1 MNAVRGLT
9 AALLLALT
17 GAAQA
22 QLFGGD
28 DQARRRIEE
37 VRTDLLLQLQQSEQR
52 LAERMKA
59 LEATSVERRAIL
71 DLAGQLET
79 LRAELAK
86 SRGQIEVL
94 IYQMEV
100 AEKRQKDLYVDIDT
114 RLRKLEQAAEQHA
127 AAEERLVEKSGAG
140 GRSPPP
146 EAGPSEEEKRAYES
160 ALNQFKVGN
169 YSAAIDLLGQLLA
182 KYPNGKLAP
191 NAQYWIGMGYSGRR
205 DYRNAITALQKV
217 VAQWPLDPKAADA
230 MLSIASAQEAMGD
243 VKAAQ
248 ATLQDVLAKYPGST
262 ASDQA
267 RLRLQQSVKR

>member
-1 MNAVRGLT
+1 MRAVRGFA
-9 AALLLALT
+9 AALLIAWLGT
-17 GAAQA
+17 AQA

-28 DQARRRIEE
+28 DEARRRIEQ
-37 VRTDLLLQLQQSEQR
+37 VRTELLLSLQQIE
-52 LAERMKA
+52 ERMKN
-59 LEATSVERRAIL
+59 LEATAVERRAIL
-71 DLAGQLET
+71 DLAGQLDA
-79 LRAELAK
+79 LRSDLAQ

-94 IYQMEV
+94 LHQMEV

-114 RLRKLEQAAEQHA
+114 RLRKLEQSAEQQA
-127 AAEERLVEKSGAG
+127 TAR
-140 GRSPPP
+140 PPSD
-146 EAGPSEEEKRAYES
+146 AGPSDEEKRAYES

-182 KYPNGKLAP
+182 KYPNGKLSP

-205 DYRNAITALQKV
+205 DYRNAIKALQKV

-230 MLSIASAQEAMGD
+230 MLSIASAQEATGD

-248 ATLQDVLAKYPGST
+248 ATLQEVLAKYPGST

-267 RLRLQQSVKR
+267 RLRLQQSVRR

>member
-1 MNAVRGLT
+1 MRAVRGLA
-9 AALLLALT
+9 AALLVACT

-28 DQARRRIEE
+28 SEARRRVEE
-37 VRTDLLLQLQQSEQR
+37 VRTELLLGMQAIEQR

-59 LEATSVERRAIL
+59 LEATSIERRAIL
-71 DLAGQLET
+71 DLAGQLDA
-79 LRAELAK
+79 LRADLAK
-86 SRGQIEVL
+86 QRGQIEVL
-94 IYQMEV
+94 LHQMEL

-114 RLRKLEQAAEQHA
+114 RLRKLEQAVEQQATA
-127 AAEERLVEKSGAG
+127 AAR
-140 GRSPPP
+140 PPA
-146 EAGPSEEEKRAYES
+146 EAGPSDEEKRAYES

-205 DYRNAITALQKV
+205 DYRNAISALQKV
-217 VAQWPLDPKAADA
+217 IQQWPLDPKAADA

-243 VKAAQ
+243 VKSAQ

>member
-1 MNAVRGLT
+1 MRPARGLA
-9 AALLLALT
+9 AALLLALS

-28 DQARRRIEE
+28 DQARRRVEE
-37 VRTDLLLQLQQSEQR
+37 VRTELLLSLQRVE
-52 LAERMKA
+52 ERMKA
-59 LEATSVERRAIL
+59 LEATSIERRAIL
-71 DLAGQLET
+71 DLAGQLEA
-79 LRAELAK
+79 LRADLAK
-86 SRGQIEVL
+86 QRGQIEVL
-94 IYQMEV
+94 LHQMEV

-114 RLRKLEQAAEQHA
+114 RLRKLEQSAEQHA
-127 AAEERLVEKSGAG
+127 AAAAR
-140 GRSPPP
+140 PPP

-160 ALNQFKVGN
+160 ALNQFKLGN

-205 DYRNAITALQKV
+205 DYRNAIAALQKV

-243 VKAAQ
+243 VKSAQ

-262 ASDQA
+262 AADQA
-267 RLRLQQSVKR
+267 RLRLQQSVRR

>member
-1 MNAVRGLT
+1 MSAALWRRAAL
-9 AALLLALT
+9 AALLFAWAG
-17 GAAQA
+17 GAAA

-28 DQARRRIEE
+28 DQARRRIEQ
-37 VRTDLLLQLQQSEQR
+37 VRTELLLSLQQIE
-52 LAERMKA
+52 ERMKT
-59 LEATSVERRAIL
+59 LEATAVERRAIL
-71 DLAGQLET
+71 DLAGQLDA
-79 LRAELAK
+79 LRTDLAQ

-94 IYQMEV
+94 LHQMEV

-114 RLRKLEQAAEQHA
+114 RLRKLEQAAEQQA
-127 AAEERLVEKSGAG
+127 AAAAAAR
-140 GRSPPP
+140 PPA
-146 EAGPSEEEKRAYES
+146 EAGPSDEEKRAYEG

-230 MLSIASAQEAMGD
+230 MLSIASAQEATGD
-243 VKAAQ
+243 VKSAQ
-248 ATLQDVLAKYPGST
+248 ATLQEVLAKYPGST

>member
-1 MNAVRGLT
+1 MGAVRGLAT
-9 AALLLALT
+9 VALIAFA

-37 VRTDLLLQLQQSEQR
+37 VRTETLLQLQQLEQK

-94 IYQMEV
+94 LHQLEV
-100 AEKRQKDLYVDIDT
+100 TEKRQKDLYVDIDT
-114 RLRKLEQAAEQHA
+114 RLRKLEQAAEQQA
-127 AAEERLVEKSGAG
+127 AAVAK
-140 GRSPPP
+140 PPP
-146 EAGPSEEEKRAYES
+146 EAGPSEDEKRAYES

-169 YSAAIDLLGQLLA
+169 YSSAIDLLGQLLA
-182 KYPNGKLAP
+182 RYPNGKLAP

-243 VKAAQ
+243 VKSAQ
-248 ATLQDVLAKYPGST
+248 ATLQEVLAKYPGST

>member
-1 MNAVRGLT
+1 MGPVRGLA
-9 AALLLALT
+9 AALVIAWS
-17 GAAQA
+17 GAAHA

-28 DQARRRIEE
+28 TQARQRIEE
-37 VRTDLLLQLQQSEQR
+37 VRTEVLLQLQQMEQK
-52 LAERMKA
+52 LGERMKS

-71 DLAGQLET
+71 DLAGQLEAM
-79 LRAELAK
+79 RQELAR

-94 IYQMEV
+94 VHQMEV

-114 RLRKLEQAAEQHA
+114 RLRKLEQAAEQQA
-127 AAEERLVEKSGAG
+127 MVK
-140 GRSPPP
+140 PQVDT
-146 EAGPSEEEKRAYES
+146 GPSEEEKRSYES

-169 YSAAIDLLGQLLA
+169 YSSAIDLLGQLLV

-205 DYRNAITALQKV
+205 DYRNAISALQKV
-217 VAQWPLDPKAADA
+217 IAQWPLDPKAADS

-243 VKAAQ
+243 VKSAQ
-248 ATLQDVLAKYPGST
+248 ATLQDVLSKYPGST
-262 ASDQA
+262 AADQA

>member
-1 MNAVRGLT
+1 VGRVRGLA
-9 AALLLALT
+9 AALLLALS

-28 DQARRRIEE
+28 SEARRRVEE
-37 VRTDLLLQLQQSEQR
+37 VRTELLLGMQAIEQR

-59 LEATSVERRAIL
+59 LEASSVERRAIL
-71 DLAGQLET
+71 DLAGQLEA
-79 LRAELAK
+79 LRADLAR

-94 IYQMEV
+94 LHQMEV
-100 AEKRQKDLYVDIDT
+100 AEKRQKDLYVDIDS
-114 RLRKLEQAAEQHA
+114 RLRKLEQAAEQQAVA
-127 AAEERLVEKSGAG
+127 AARPAAD
-140 GRSPPP
+140 
-146 EAGPSEEEKRAYES
+146 AGPSEEEKRTYES

-182 KYPNGKLAP
+182 KHPNSKLAP

-205 DYRNAITALQKV
+205 DYRNAIAALQKV
-217 VAQWPLDPKAADA
+217 VQQWPLDPKAADA

-243 VKAAQ
+243 VKSAQ

>member
-1 MNAVRGLT
+1 MSPVRGLA
-9 AALLLALT
+9 AALVIAWT

-28 DQARRRIEE
+28 SEARRRIEE
-37 VRTDLLLQLQQSEQR
+37 VRTEVLLQLQQMEQK
-52 LAERMKA
+52 LGERMKT

-71 DLAGQLET
+71 DLAGQLEAM
-79 LRAELAK
+79 RSELAR

-94 IYQMEV
+94 VHQMEV

-114 RLRKLEQAAEQHA
+114 RLRKLEQAAEQQATARPA
-127 AAEERLVEKSGAG
+127 AD
-140 GRSPPP
+140 
-146 EAGPSEEEKRAYES
+146 AGPSDEEKRAYEG

-169 YSAAIDLLGQLLA
+169 YSSAIDLLSQLLV
-182 KYPNGKLAP
+182 KHPNGKLAP

-205 DYRNAITALQKV
+205 DYRNAIGALQKV
-217 VAQWPLDPKAADA
+217 IAQWPLDPKAADA

-243 VKAAQ
+243 IKAAQ
-248 ATLQDVLAKYPGST
+248 ATLQDVLSKYPGST
-262 ASDQA
+262 AADQA

>member
-1 MNAVRGLT
+1 MRWLLF
-9 AALLLALT
+9 AALLWS
-17 GAAQA
+17 GAAGA

-28 DQARRRIEE
+28 SEARRRVEE
-37 VRTDLLLQLQQSEQR
+37 VRTEVLIQLQQMEQKLGER
-52 LAERMKA
+52 LKA
-59 LEATSVERRAIL
+59 IEATTVERRAIL
-71 DLAGQLET
+71 DLAGQLEA
-79 LRAELAK
+79 LRAEFAR

-94 IYQMEV
+94 LHQMEV

-114 RLRKLEQAAEQHA
+114 RLRKLEQALEQQA
-127 AAEERLVEKSGAG
+127 AAAARPAAD
-140 GRSPPP
+140 
-146 EAGPSEEEKRAYES
+146 AGPSEEEKRTYET
-160 ALNQFKVGN
+160 ALNHFKLGN
-169 YSAAIDLLGQLLA
+169 YSAAIDLLQQMLI

-217 VAQWPLDPKAADA
+217 IQQWPLDPKAADA

-243 VKAAQ
+243 VKSAQ